1 MTIRYFKSTGGVPK
15 ISVWIFLAFC
25 AFSGASFA
33 QTETSGGDATS
44 SPVFQSD
51 SAKFDA
57 IREVEAGKTAA
68 SKKDSGRAWA
78 RNDSLVAKLKRRGP
92 YIGLSAGLAFAEH
105 SARDLFTA
113 EMSSQATAKGERILQ
128 RQDPVHVFF
137 PVGLIVGYPVTRHF
151 DAILRTEHVYYKVT
165 GLGQKDNDAP
175 TEYGYTQ
182 QAHFAG
188 AGIRWL
194 LPVSLLTVS
203 GQPGMFL
210 SYTHLW
216 SLGPTGIKTSDGS
229 VRALIDPAGAGFEV
243 QSGFQQDFDKRW
255 VLVGGLSFSRLAL
268 RSNGDWSN
276 VAPNNGSGPAEWTI
290 TSMRFALQGLYQF
303 GRITK

>member
-1 MTIRYFKSTGGVPK
+1 MNRRLSKADPK
-15 ISVWIFLAFC
+15 ARALFVSILALAC
-25 AFSGASFA
+25 ALPDASSA
-33 QTETSGGDATS
+33 QTAASATDATS

-57 IREVEAGKTAA
+57 IRDVEAGKTAV
-68 SKKDSGRAWA
+68 SKKDSGRTLA

-92 YIGLSAGLAFAEH
+92 YVGLSAGLAFAEH

-113 EMSSQATAKGERILQ
+113 EMSSKASAKGERILQ
-128 RQDPVHVFF
+128 KQDPVHVFF
-137 PVGLIVGYPVTRHF
+137 PVGLMLGYPVSRHF
-151 DAILRTEHVYYKVT
+151 DAIVRTEHIYYRVT
-165 GLGQKDNDAP
+165 GLGQKDNEAP

-188 AGIRWL
+188 AGVRWL

-203 GQPGMFL
+203 GQPGLFL

-216 SLGPTGIKTSDGS
+216 SFGPTGIRTSDGS
-229 VRALIDPAGAGFEV
+229 VRAFTDPAGAGFEI

-255 VLVGGLSFSRLAL
+255 ILVGGLSFSRLAL
-268 RSNGDWSN
+268 QSHGDWSN
-276 VAPNNGSGPAEWTI
+276 VAFNTGSGSAEWTI

-303 GRITK
+303 GRSTK